1 MRWPLLWRTA
11 RRSLGFRLALSFLV
25 FFALLLALIGLL
37 FRNTLISIQN
47 TQMQEAIEGDW
58 ATMKGFLQIEGGK
71 VSWAAQD
78 LDEDTAFV
86 LARLQRMLLV
96 ADPSGKVVEISP
108 SYALL
113 GPETDAEIQEALR
126 NGQVYWRIR
135 QDPWG
140 IRYMIRSS
148 VLEAGNRR
156 YYVSIGRALNM
167 NQAVVSRFTW
177 RYFLTVPIILVTGGV
192 LGWLLTRRAL
202 RPLHDVVRAS
212 QSITG
217 SNLSLRIPPRGA
229 GDELDRLI
237 ETFNRMMERLEQS
250 FEQMR
255 QFTTDV
261 SHELRTPITA
271 VRGHLEVALMS
282 ARSSEEL
289 REAIS
294 TALEET
300 ERLSNVVKTMLALS
314 QAESGQLAL
323 RKEPSELAPLTEDAL
338 DQFRIPAEEAGVRLT
353 CDLAPNCVANVDRI
367 QYERLLANL
376 LSNAVK
382 YTGPGGEV
390 RVGLKSDRSE
400 VRLWVEDTGCGI
412 PPEHLPHIFERFY
425 RVPQDNIAGKKGM
438 GLGLSFV
445 AWIVKAHGGRI
456 DVQSRPGQGTRFE
469 VFFPKAPAP
478 ATVRS

>member
-1 MRWPLLWRTA
+1 MRWPVLWRA
-11 RRSLGFRLALSFLV
+11 ASRSLGFRLALSFLV
-25 FFALLLALIGLL
+25 FFALLLVLIGVL
-37 FRNTLISIQN
+37 FRNTLINIQN

-58 ATMKGFLQIEGGK
+58 AALKGFLLIDGDK
-71 VSWAAQD
+71 VSWATQD
-78 LDEDTAFV
+78 LDDETAYV
-86 LARLQRMLLV
+86 LARLQRMLLI
-96 ADPSGKVVEISP
+96 ADSTGKVLTISP
-108 SYALL
+108 SYGLL
-113 GPETDAEIQEALR
+113 GPESNAEIQEALR
-126 NGQVYWRIR
+126 SGQVYWRIR

-140 IRYMIRSS
+140 IRYLIRSS
-148 VLEAGNRR
+148 LLESGNRR
-156 YYVSIGRALNM
+156 YYVSLGRALSM
-167 NQAVVSRFTW
+167 NEAVVARFTW
-177 RYFLTVPIILVTGGV
+177 RYFLTVPVILMTGGV

-212 QSITG
+212 ESITG
-217 SNLSLRIPPRGA
+217 SNLSLRIPLRGA

-282 ARSSEEL
+282 ARSAEEL
-289 REAIS
+289 RDAIS

-300 ERLSNVVKTMLALS
+300 ERLSNVVKAMLALS
-314 QAESGQLAL
+314 QAESGQLVL
-323 RKEPSELAPLTEDAL
+323 RREPSDLASLTEDVL

-353 CDLAPNCVANVDRI
+353 SELSLNCVANVDRI

-390 RVGLKSDRSE
+390 RVGLKSERSE
-400 VRLWVEDTGCGI
+400 ARLWVEDTGCGI

-425 RVPQDNIAGKKGM
+425 RVPQDNVAGKKGM

-456 DVQSRPGQGTRFE
+456 DVQSVPGKGTRFE
-469 VFFPKAPAP
+469 VFLPKVPAV
-478 ATVRS
+478 ASVRS

>member
-1 MRWPLLWRTA
+1 MRWPLLWGTA

-71 VSWAAQD
+71 VSWATQD

-96 ADPSGKVVEISP
+96 ADPSGKVLEISP

-126 NGQVYWRIR
+126 NGQVHWRIR

-323 RKEPSELAPLTEDAL
+323 RKEPLELAPLTEDVL

-353 CDLAPNCVANVDRI
+353 CDLAPNCVAKVDRI

-382 YTGPGGEV
+382 YTGPGGQV
-390 RVGLKSDRSE
+390 WVGLKSDRSE

-456 DVQSRPGQGTRFE
+456 AVQSRPGQGTRFE

>member
-1 MRWPLLWRTA
+1 MRWPVLWGPA

-25 FFALLLALIGLL
+25 FFALLLVLIGVL
-37 FRNTLISIQN
+37 FRNTLINIQN

-58 ATMKGFLQIEGGK
+58 AALKGFIQLGDGK
-71 VSWAAQD
+71 VAWATQD
-78 LDEDTAFV
+78 LDDETAFV
-86 LARLQRMLLV
+86 LARLQRMLLI
-96 ADPSGKVVEISP
+96 ADPAGKILEISP

-113 GPETDAEIQEALR
+113 GPETDAEIREALLS
-126 NGQVYWRIR
+126 GQVYWRTR

-140 IRYMIRSS
+140 IRYMIRSG
-148 VLEAGNRR
+148 VLESNGRR
-156 YYVSIGRALNM
+156 CYVSLGRPLTM
-167 NQAVVSRFTW
+167 NEAVVARFTW
-177 RYFLTVPIILVTGGV
+177 RYFLTVPVILITGEV

-202 RPLHDVVRAS
+202 RPLHDVVRTS
-212 QSITG
+212 ESITG

-237 ETFNRMMERLEQS
+237 ETFNRMIERLEQS

-282 ARSSEEL
+282 ARSAEEL

-300 ERLSNVVKTMLALS
+300 ERLSNVVKAMLALS

-323 RKEPSELAPLTEDAL
+323 RCEPLELAPLTEDVL
-338 DQFRIPAEEAGVRLT
+338 DQFRIPAEETGVHLT
-353 CDLAPNCVANVDRI
+353 SELAPNCVASVDRI

-390 RVGLKSDRSE
+390 RVGLKSERSE

-412 PPEHLPHIFERFY
+412 PAEHLPHIFERFY
-425 RVPQDNIAGKKGM
+425 RVPQDNVAGKKGM

-456 DVQSRPGQGTRFE
+456 DVQSVPGKGTRFE
-469 VFFPKAPAP
+469 VFLPRVPAV
-478 ATVRS
+478 ASVRS